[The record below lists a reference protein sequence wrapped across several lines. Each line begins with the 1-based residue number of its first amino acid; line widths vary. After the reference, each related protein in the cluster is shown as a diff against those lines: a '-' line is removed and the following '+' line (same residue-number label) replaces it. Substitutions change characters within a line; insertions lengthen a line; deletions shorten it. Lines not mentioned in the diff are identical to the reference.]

1 MNIGNI
7 FQQKIVSQTNPF
19 GSPKSA
25 LNQALGRINNNILQ
39 NINLE
44 AAEKLKLDIYIPG
57 TDPEKAA
64 ELEKYS
70 NDELEYFYFHFTI
83 SSPDASPD
91 IDKFREQLKGIDQ
104 TIQDYEKMLNGEM
117 EMPTKLAGGPFTLA
131 GPEVPMTKEDVQ
143 FLLAKTKA
151 FREEFIKDG
160 VKQLNSLT
168 NMASGLVSKGGAR
181 EKIIEQLLGE
191 NPLKNIDKSALTIDA
206 NAADIYSEL
215 DKAQEASSLTH
226 DVTSDCR
233 NRIIKEMKKRGLG
246 FFYEPPEPEV
256 TEKVPDTA
264 KTYES
269 MITIGQPHLQVAHT
283 ILNGNIFL
291 GVQVL

>member
-1 MNIGNI
+1 MNISNI
-7 FQQKIVSQTNPF
+7 FQQKMVSQTNPF

-44 AAEKLKLDIYIPG
+44 ATEKLKLDIYIPETNNTNLENI
-57 TDPEKAA
+57 TDG
-64 ELEKYS
+64 ELEIWS
-70 NDELEYFYFHFTI
+70 MELRCGRNSVTPQIE
-83 SSPDASPD
+83 A
-91 IDKFREQLKGIDQ
+91 FREQLKGIDQ

-117 EMPTKLAGGPFTLA
+117 EMPTKLAGGPFELLTK
-131 GPEVPMTKEDVQ
+131 VPMTKEDVQ

-215 DKAQEASSLTH
+215 DKAQNATTKTFDAIKECEKLLT
-226 DVTSDCR
+226 
-233 NRIIKEMKKRGLG
+233 KEMKKRGLG
-246 FFYEPPEPEV
+246 LFYESPEPEV

-269 MITIGQPHLQVAHT
+269 MIILGQPHLQVAHT

>member
-1 MNIGNI
+1 MNISNI

-57 TDPEKAA
+57 TNNTN
-64 ELEKYS
+64 LE
-70 NDELEYFYFHFTI
+70 NITDDELEIWSMELRCGRNSVTPQI
-83 SSPDASPD
+83 EA
-91 IDKFREQLKGIDQ
+91 FREQLKGIDQ

-117 EMPTKLAGGPFTLA
+117 EMPTKLAGGPFELLTK
-131 GPEVPMTKEDVQ
+131 VPMTKEDVQ

-151 FREEFIKDG
+151 FREEFIKKG
-160 VKQLNSLT
+160 VEELNQKLSF
-168 NMASGLVSKGGAR
+168 ASGYVKKGSPR

-191 NPLKNIDKSALTIDA
+191 NPLKNIDKSAWTIDA

-233 NRIIKEMKKRGLG
+233 NQIVKEMKKRGLG

-269 MITIGQPHLQVAHT
+269 MYLFNIQR
-283 ILNGNIFL
+283 LNANFFTD
-291 GVQVL
+291 

>member
-1 MNIGNI
+1 MNISNI
-7 FQQKIVSQTNPF
+7 FQQKMVSQTNPF

-44 AAEKLKLDIYIPG
+44 ATEKLKLDIYIPETNNTNLENI
-57 TDPEKAA
+57 TDG
-64 ELEKYS
+64 ELEIWS
-70 NDELEYFYFHFTI
+70 MELRCGRNSVTPQIE
-83 SSPDASPD
+83 A
-91 IDKFREQLKGIDQ
+91 FREQLKGIDQ

-131 GPEVPMTKEDVQ
+131 GPELPMTKEDVQ

-181 EKIIEQLLGE
+181 ERIIQRILGE
-191 NPLKNIDKSALTIDA
+191 SPLENIANSDWTIDLA
-206 NAADIYSEL
+206 VPDIYSEL
-215 DKAQEASSLTH
+215 DKAQEASSLTY

-233 NRIIKEMKKRGLG
+233 NRIIKEMEKRGLG
-246 FFYEPPEPEV
+246 LFYESPEPEV

-269 MITIGQPHLQVAHT
+269 MYLFNIQR
-283 ILNGNIFL
+283 LNANFFTD
-291 GVQVL
+291 

>member
-1 MNIGNI
+1 MNISNI
-7 FQQKIVSQTNPF
+7 FQQKMVSQTNPF

-44 AAEKLKLDIYIPG
+44 ATEKLKLDIYIPETNNTNLENI
-57 TDPEKAA
+57 TDG
-64 ELEKYS
+64 ELEIWS
-70 NDELEYFYFHFTI
+70 MELRCGRNSVTPQIE
-83 SSPDASPD
+83 A
-91 IDKFREQLKGIDQ
+91 FREQLKGIDQ

-131 GPEVPMTKEDVQ
+131 GPELPMTKEDVQ

-168 NMASGLVSKGGAR
+168 NMASGLVSKGSPR

-191 NPLKNIDKSALTIDA
+191 NPLKNIDKSAWTIDA
-206 NAADIYSEL
+206 NAADIYAEL
-215 DKAQEASSLTH
+215 DRVQEASRLTRE
-226 DVTSDCR
+226 VTDDCR
-233 NRIIKEMKKRGLG
+233 NQIVKEMEKRGLG
-246 FFYEPPEPEV
+246 LFYESPEPEV

-264 KTYES
+264 KTYKR
-269 MITIGQPHLQVAHT
+269 MITLGQPHLQVAHT

>member
-57 TDPEKAA
+57 TNNTNLENITDG
-64 ELEKYS
+64 ELEIWS
-70 NDELEYFYFHFTI
+70 MELRCGRNSVTPQIE
-83 SSPDASPD
+83 A
-91 IDKFREQLKGIDQ
+91 FREQLKGIDQ

-206 NAADIYSEL
+206 NAADIYAEL
-215 DKAQEASSLTH
+215 NRVQEASRLTRE
-226 DVTSDCR
+226 VTDDCR
-233 NRIIKEMKKRGLG
+233 NQIVKEMKKRGLG
-246 FFYEPPEPEV
+246 LFYESPEPEV

-269 MITIGQPHLQVAHT
+269 MITLGQPHLQVAHT
-283 ILNGNIFL
+283 ILNENIFL

>member
-1 MNIGNI
+1 MNISNI
-7 FQQKIVSQTNPF
+7 FQQKMVSQTNPF

-44 AAEKLKLDIYIPG
+44 ATEKLKLDIYIPETNNTNLENI
-57 TDPEKAA
+57 TDG
-64 ELEKYS
+64 ELEIWS
-70 NDELEYFYFHFTI
+70 MELRCGRNSVTPQIE
-83 SSPDASPD
+83 A
-91 IDKFREQLKGIDQ
+91 FREQLKGIDQ

-117 EMPTKLAGGPFTLA
+117 EMPTKLAGGPFELLTK
-131 GPEVPMTKEDVQ
+131 VPMTKEDVQ

-151 FREEFIKDG
+151 FREEFIKKG
-160 VKQLNSLT
+160 VEELNQKLSF
-168 NMASGLVSKGGAR
+168 ASGYVKKGSPR

-191 NPLKNIDKSALTIDA
+191 NPLKNIDKSAWTIDA

-269 MITIGQPHLQVAHT
+269 MYLFNIQR
-283 ILNGNIFL
+283 LNANFSTD
-291 GVQVL
+291 

>member
-44 AAEKLKLDIYIPG
+44 ATEKLKLDIYIPETNNTNLENI
-57 TDPEKAA
+57 TDG
-64 ELEKYS
+64 ELEIWS
-70 NDELEYFYFHFTI
+70 MELRCGRNSVTPQIE
-83 SSPDASPD
+83 A
-91 IDKFREQLKGIDQ
+91 FREQLKGIDQ

-151 FREEFIKDG
+151 FREEFIKKG
-160 VKQLNSLT
+160 VEELNQKLSF
-168 NMASGLVSKGGAR
+168 ASGYVKKGSPR

-233 NRIIKEMKKRGLG
+233 NRIVKEMKKRGLG

-264 KTYES
+264 KTYKS
-269 MITIGQPHLQVAHT
+269 MYLFNIQR
-283 ILNGNIFL
+283 LNANFFTD
-291 GVQVL
+291 

>member
-7 FQQKIVSQTNPF
+7 FQQKMVSQTNPF

-44 AAEKLKLDIYIPG
+44 ATEKLKLDIYIPETNNTNLENI
-57 TDPEKAA
+57 TDG
-64 ELEKYS
+64 ELEIWS
-70 NDELEYFYFHFTI
+70 MELRCGRNSVTPQIE
-83 SSPDASPD
+83 A
-91 IDKFREQLKGIDQ
+91 FREQLKGIDQ

-117 EMPTKLAGGPFTLA
+117 EIPTKLAGGPFTLA

-143 FLLAKTKA
+143 ILLAKTKA

-181 EKIIEQLLGE
+181 ERIIQRILGE
-191 NPLKNIDKSALTIDA
+191 SPFVHIAYIECTIDLPA
-206 NAADIYSEL
+206 HFFYYEL
-215 DKAQEASSLTH
+215 DKAQNATTKTFDAIKECEKLLT
-226 DVTSDCR
+226 
-233 NRIIKEMKKRGLG
+233 KEMKKRGVGL
-246 FFYEPPEPEV
+246 FYESPEPEV

-269 MITIGQPHLQVAHT
+269 MYLFNIQR
-283 ILNGNIFL
+283 LNANFSTD
-291 GVQVL
+291 

>member
-1 MNIGNI
+1 MNISNI
-7 FQQKIVSQTNPF
+7 FQQKMVSQTNPF

-44 AAEKLKLDIYIPG
+44 ATEKLKLDIYIPETNNTNLENI
-57 TDPEKAA
+57 TDG
-64 ELEKYS
+64 ELEIWS
-70 NDELEYFYFHFTI
+70 MELRCGRNSVTPQIE
-83 SSPDASPD
+83 A
-91 IDKFREQLKGIDQ
+91 FREQLKGIDQ

-117 EMPTKLAGGPFTLA
+117 EMPTKLAGGPFELLTK
-131 GPEVPMTKEDVQ
+131 VPMTKEDVQ

-181 EKIIEQLLGE
+181 ERIIQRILGE
-191 NPLKNIDKSALTIDA
+191 SPLENIANSDWTIDL
-206 NAADIYSEL
+206 AAPDIYSEL
-215 DKAQEASSLTH
+215 DKAQNATTKTFDAIKECEKLLT
-226 DVTSDCR
+226 
-233 NRIIKEMKKRGLG
+233 KEMKKRGLG
-246 FFYEPPEPEV
+246 LFYESPEPEV
-256 TEKVPDTA
+256 TEIVPDTA

-269 MITIGQPHLQVAHT
+269 MYLFNIQR
-283 ILNGNIFL
+283 LNANFFTD
-291 GVQVL
+291 

>member
-1 MNIGNI
+1 MNISNI
-7 FQQKIVSQTNPF
+7 FQQKMVSQTNPF

-25 LNQALGRINNNILQ
+25 LNQALGQINNNILQ

-57 TDPEKAA
+57 TNNTNLENITDG
-64 ELEKYS
+64 ELEIWS
-70 NDELEYFYFHFTI
+70 MELRCGRNSVTPQIE
-83 SSPDASPD
+83 A
-91 IDKFREQLKGIDQ
+91 FREQLKGIDQ

-206 NAADIYSEL
+206 NAADIYAEL
-215 DKAQEASSLTH
+215 NRVQEASRLTRE
-226 DVTSDCR
+226 VTDDCR
-233 NRIIKEMKKRGLG
+233 NQIVKEMKKRGLG
-246 FFYEPPEPEV
+246 LFYESPEPEV

-269 MITIGQPHLQVAHT
+269 MITLGQPHLQVAHT
-283 ILNGNIFL
+283 ILNENIFL

>member
-1 MNIGNI
+1 MNISNI
-7 FQQKIVSQTNPF
+7 FQQKMVSQTNPF

-25 LNQALGRINNNILQ
+25 LNQALGQINNNILQ

-70 NDELEYFYFHFTI
+70 NDELEYFFLNFTI

-104 TIQDYEKMLNGEM
+104 TIQDYEKMLNGGM
-117 EMPTKLAGGPFTLA
+117 EMPTKLAGGPFELLTK
-131 GPEVPMTKEDVQ
+131 VPMTKEDVQ

-151 FREEFIKDG
+151 FREEFIKKG
-160 VKQLNSLT
+160 VEELNQKLSF
-168 NMASGLVSKGGAR
+168 ASGYVKKGSPR

-191 NPLKNIDKSALTIDA
+191 NPLKNIDKSAWTIDA
-206 NAADIYSEL
+206 NAADIYAEL
-215 DKAQEASSLTH
+215 DRVQEASRLTRE
-226 DVTSDCR
+226 VTDDCR
-233 NRIIKEMKKRGLG
+233 NQIVKEMKKRGLG
-246 FFYEPPEPEV
+246 LFYESPEPEV

-264 KTYES
+264 KTYKS
-269 MITIGQPHLQVAHT
+269 MITLGQPHLQVAHT

>member
-1 MNIGNI
+1 MNISNI
-7 FQQKIVSQTNPF
+7 FQQKMVSQTNPF

-44 AAEKLKLDIYIPG
+44 ATEKLKLDIYIPETNNTNLENI
-57 TDPEKAA
+57 TDG
-64 ELEKYS
+64 ELEIWS
-70 NDELEYFYFHFTI
+70 MELRCGRNSVTPQIE
-83 SSPDASPD
+83 A
-91 IDKFREQLKGIDQ
+91 FREQLKGIDQ

-117 EMPTKLAGGPFTLA
+117 EMPTKLAGGPFELLTK
-131 GPEVPMTKEDVQ
+131 VPMTKEDVQ

-181 EKIIEQLLGE
+181 ERIIQRILGE
-191 NPLKNIDKSALTIDA
+191 SPLENIANSDWTIDL
-206 NAADIYSEL
+206 AAPDIYSEL
-215 DKAQEASSLTH
+215 DKAQNATTKTFDAIKECEKLLT
-226 DVTSDCR
+226 
-233 NRIIKEMKKRGLG
+233 KEMKKRGLG
-246 FFYEPPEPEV
+246 LFYESPEPEV
-256 TEKVPDTA
+256 TEIVPDTA

-269 MITIGQPHLQVAHT
+269 MYLFNIQR
-283 ILNGNIFL
+283 LNANFSTD
-291 GVQVL
+291 

>member
-1 MNIGNI
+1 MNISNI
-7 FQQKIVSQTNPF
+7 FQQKMVSQTNPF

-57 TDPEKAA
+57 TNNTNLENITDG
-64 ELEKYS
+64 ELEIWS
-70 NDELEYFYFHFTI
+70 MELRCGRNSVTPQIE
-83 SSPDASPD
+83 A
-91 IDKFREQLKGIDQ
+91 FREQLKGIDQ

-206 NAADIYSEL
+206 NAADIYAEL
-215 DKAQEASSLTH
+215 NRVQEASRLTRE
-226 DVTSDCR
+226 VTDDCR
-233 NRIIKEMKKRGLG
+233 NQIVKEMKKRGLG

-269 MITIGQPHLQVAHT
+269 MITLGQPHLQVAHT
-283 ILNGNIFL
+283 ILNENIFL

>member
-7 FQQKIVSQTNPF
+7 FQQKMVSQTNPF

-44 AAEKLKLDIYIPG
+44 AAEKLKLDIYIPETNNTNLENI
-57 TDPEKAA
+57 TDG
-64 ELEKYS
+64 ELEIWS
-70 NDELEYFYFHFTI
+70 MELRCGRNSVTPQIE
-83 SSPDASPD
+83 A
-91 IDKFREQLKGIDQ
+91 FREQLKGIDQ

-215 DKAQEASSLTH
+215 DKAQNATTKTFDAIKECEKLLT
-226 DVTSDCR
+226 
-233 NRIIKEMKKRGLG
+233 KEMKKRGVGL
-246 FFYEPPEPEV
+246 FYESPEPEV

-269 MITIGQPHLQVAHT
+269 MYLFNIQR
-283 ILNGNIFL
+283 LNANFSTD
-291 GVQVL
+291 

>member
-1 MNIGNI
+1 ME
-7 FQQKIVSQTNPF
+7 
-19 GSPKSA
+19 
-25 LNQALGRINNNILQ
+25 LRCGRNSVTPQI
-39 NINLE
+39 E
-44 AAEKLKLDIYIPG
+44 A
-57 TDPEKAA
+57 
-64 ELEKYS
+64 
-70 NDELEYFYFHFTI
+70 
-83 SSPDASPD
+83 
-91 IDKFREQLKGIDQ
+91 FREQLKGIDQ

-168 NMASGLVSKGGAR
+168 NMASGLVSKGSPR

-191 NPLKNIDKSALTIDA
+191 NPLKNIDKSAWTIDA
-206 NAADIYSEL
+206 NAADIYAEL
-215 DKAQEASSLTH
+215 DRVQEASRLTRE
-226 DVTSDCR
+226 VTDDCR
-233 NRIIKEMKKRGLG
+233 NQIVKEMEKRGLG
-246 FFYEPPEPEV
+246 LFYESPEPEV

-269 MITIGQPHLQVAHT
+269 MYLFNIQR
-283 ILNGNIFL
+283 LNANFFTD
-291 GVQVL
+291 

>member
-25 LNQALGRINNNILQ
+25 LNQALGQINNNILQ

-44 AAEKLKLDIYIPG
+44 AAEKLKLDIYIPETNNTNLENI
-57 TDPEKAA
+57 TDG
-64 ELEKYS
+64 ELEIWS
-70 NDELEYFYFHFTI
+70 MELRCGRNSVTPQIE
-83 SSPDASPD
+83 A
-91 IDKFREQLKGIDQ
+91 FREQLKGIDQ

-117 EMPTKLAGGPFTLA
+117 EMPTKLAGGPFELLTK
-131 GPEVPMTKEDVQ
+131 VPMTKEDVQ

-181 EKIIEQLLGE
+181 ERIIQRILGE
-191 NPLKNIDKSALTIDA
+191 SPLENIANSDWTIDL
-206 NAADIYSEL
+206 AAPDIYSEL
-215 DKAQEASSLTH
+215 DKAQNATTKTFDAIKECERLLT
-226 DVTSDCR
+226 
-233 NRIIKEMKKRGLG
+233 KEMKKRGLG
-246 FFYEPPEPEV
+246 LFYESPEPEV

-264 KTYES
+264 KTYKS
-269 MITIGQPHLQVAHT
+269 MYLFNIQR
-283 ILNGNIFL
+283 LNANFFTD
-291 GVQVL
+291 

>member
-1 MNIGNI
+1 ME
-7 FQQKIVSQTNPF
+7 
-19 GSPKSA
+19 
-25 LNQALGRINNNILQ
+25 LRCGRNSVTPQI
-39 NINLE
+39 E
-44 AAEKLKLDIYIPG
+44 A
-57 TDPEKAA
+57 
-64 ELEKYS
+64 
-70 NDELEYFYFHFTI
+70 
-83 SSPDASPD
+83 
-91 IDKFREQLKGIDQ
+91 FREQLKGIDQ

-181 EKIIEQLLGE
+181 ERIIEQLLGE
-191 NPLKNIDKSALTIDA
+191 NPLENIANYDWTIDL
-206 NAADIYSEL
+206 AAPDIYSEL
-215 DKAQEASSLTH
+215 DKAQNATTKTFDAIKECERLLT
-226 DVTSDCR
+226 
-233 NRIIKEMKKRGLG
+233 KEMKKRGLG
-246 FFYEPPEPEV
+246 LFYESPEPEV

-269 MITIGQPHLQVAHT
+269 MYLFNIQR
-283 ILNGNIFL
+283 LNANFFTD
-291 GVQVL
+291 

>member
-1 MNIGNI
+1 MNISNI
-7 FQQKIVSQTNPF
+7 FQQKMVSQTNPF

-70 NDELEYFYFHFTI
+70 NDELEYFFLNFTI

-269 MITIGQPHLQVAHT
+269 MYLFNIQR
-283 ILNGNIFL
+283 LNANFSTD
-291 GVQVL
+291 

>member
-7 FQQKIVSQTNPF
+7 FQQKMVSQTNPF

-44 AAEKLKLDIYIPG
+44 ATEKLKLDIYIPETNNTNLENI
-57 TDPEKAA
+57 TDG
-64 ELEKYS
+64 ELEIWS
-70 NDELEYFYFHFTI
+70 MELRCGRNSVTPQIE
-83 SSPDASPD
+83 A
-91 IDKFREQLKGIDQ
+91 FREQLKGIDQ

-117 EMPTKLAGGPFTLA
+117 EMPTKLAGGPFELLTK
-131 GPEVPMTKEDVQ
+131 VPMTKEDVQ

-168 NMASGLVSKGGAR
+168 NMASGLVSKGSPR

-215 DKAQEASSLTH
+215 DKAQNATTKTFDAIKECEKLLT
-226 DVTSDCR
+226 
-233 NRIIKEMKKRGLG
+233 KEMKKRGVGL
-246 FFYEPPEPEV
+246 FYESPEPEV

-269 MITIGQPHLQVAHT
+269 MYLFNIQR
-283 ILNGNIFL
+283 LNANFSTD
-291 GVQVL
+291 

>member
-1 MNIGNI
+1 MNISNI
-7 FQQKIVSQTNPF
+7 FQQKMVSQTNPF

-44 AAEKLKLDIYIPG
+44 ATEKLKLDIYIPETNNTNLENI
-57 TDPEKAA
+57 TDG
-64 ELEKYS
+64 ELEIWS
-70 NDELEYFYFHFTI
+70 MELRCGRNSVTPQIE
-83 SSPDASPD
+83 A
-91 IDKFREQLKGIDQ
+91 FREQLKGIDQ

-117 EMPTKLAGGPFTLA
+117 EMPTKLAGGPFELLTK
-131 GPEVPMTKEDVQ
+131 VPMTKEDVQ

-191 NPLKNIDKSALTIDA
+191 NPLKNIDKSAWTIDA

-269 MITIGQPHLQVAHT
+269 MYLFNIQR
-283 ILNGNIFL
+283 LNANFSTD
-291 GVQVL
+291 

>member
-1 MNIGNI
+1 MNISNI
-7 FQQKIVSQTNPF
+7 FQQKMVSQTNPF

-25 LNQALGRINNNILQ
+25 LNQALGQINNNILQ

-44 AAEKLKLDIYIPG
+44 AAEKLKLDIYIPETNNTNLENI
-57 TDPEKAA
+57 TDG
-64 ELEKYS
+64 ELEIWS
-70 NDELEYFYFHFTI
+70 MELRCGRNSVTPQIE
-83 SSPDASPD
+83 A
-91 IDKFREQLKGIDQ
+91 FREQLKGIDQ

-117 EMPTKLAGGPFTLA
+117 EMPTKLAGGPCTLA

-191 NPLKNIDKSALTIDA
+191 NPLKNIDKSAWTIDA
-206 NAADIYSEL
+206 NAADIYAEL
-215 DKAQEASSLTH
+215 DRVQEASRLTRE
-226 DVTSDCR
+226 VTDDCR
-233 NRIIKEMKKRGLG
+233 NQIVKEMKKRGLG
-246 FFYEPPEPEV
+246 LFYESPEPEV

-264 KTYES
+264 KTYKS
-269 MITIGQPHLQVAHT
+269 MYLFNIQR
-283 ILNGNIFL
+283 LNANFFTD
-291 GVQVL
+291 

>member
-7 FQQKIVSQTNPF
+7 FQQKMVSQTNPF

-44 AAEKLKLDIYIPG
+44 AAEKLKLDIYIPETNNTNLENI
-57 TDPEKAA
+57 TDG
-64 ELEKYS
+64 ELEIWS
-70 NDELEYFYFHFTI
+70 MELRCGRNSVTPQIE
-83 SSPDASPD
+83 A
-91 IDKFREQLKGIDQ
+91 FREQLKGIDQ

-117 EMPTKLAGGPFTLA
+117 EMPTKLAGGPFELLTK
-131 GPEVPMTKEDVQ
+131 VPMTKEDVQ

-215 DKAQEASSLTH
+215 DKAQNATTKTFDAIKECEKLLT
-226 DVTSDCR
+226 
-233 NRIIKEMKKRGLG
+233 KEMKKRGLG
-246 FFYEPPEPEV
+246 LFYESPEPEV
-256 TEKVPDTA
+256 TEIVPDTA

-269 MITIGQPHLQVAHT
+269 MYLFNIQR
-283 ILNGNIFL
+283 LNANFSTD
-291 GVQVL
+291 

>member
-1 MNIGNI
+1 MNISNI
-7 FQQKIVSQTNPF
+7 FQQKMVSQTNPF

-44 AAEKLKLDIYIPG
+44 AAEKLKLDIYIPETNNTNLENI
-57 TDPEKAA
+57 TDG
-64 ELEKYS
+64 ELEIWS
-70 NDELEYFYFHFTI
+70 MELRCGRNSVTPQIE
-83 SSPDASPD
+83 A
-91 IDKFREQLKGIDQ
+91 FREQLKGIDQ

-117 EMPTKLAGGPFTLA
+117 EMPTKLAGGPFELLTK
-131 GPEVPMTKEDVQ
+131 VPMTKEDVQ

-168 NMASGLVSKGGAR
+168 NMVSGLVSKGGAR

-206 NAADIYSEL
+206 NAADIYAEL
-215 DKAQEASSLTH
+215 DRVQEASRLTRE
-226 DVTSDCR
+226 VTDDCR
-233 NRIIKEMKKRGLG
+233 NQIVKEMKKRGLG

-269 MITIGQPHLQVAHT
+269 MYLFNIQR
-283 ILNGNIFL
+283 LNANFFTD
-291 GVQVL
+291 

>member
-1 MNIGNI
+1 MNISNI
-7 FQQKIVSQTNPF
+7 FQQKMVSQTNPF

-25 LNQALGRINNNILQ
+25 LNQALGQINNNILQ

-57 TDPEKAA
+57 TNNTNLENITDG
-64 ELEKYS
+64 ELEIWS
-70 NDELEYFYFHFTI
+70 MELRCGRNSVTPKIE
-83 SSPDASPD
+83 A
-91 IDKFREQLKGIDQ
+91 FREQLKGIDQ

-191 NPLKNIDKSALTIDA
+191 NPLKNIDKSAWTIDA
-206 NAADIYSEL
+206 NAADIYAEL
-215 DKAQEASSLTH
+215 DRVQEASRLTRE
-226 DVTSDCR
+226 VTDDCR
-233 NRIIKEMKKRGLG
+233 NQIVKEMKKRGLG
-246 FFYEPPEPEV
+246 LFYESPEPEV

-269 MITIGQPHLQVAHT
+269 MYLFNIQR
-283 ILNGNIFL
+283 LNANFFTD
-291 GVQVL
+291 

>member
-1 MNIGNI
+1 MNISNI
-7 FQQKIVSQTNPF
+7 FQQKMVSQTNPF

-44 AAEKLKLDIYIPG
+44 ATEKLKLDIYIPETNNTNLENI
-57 TDPEKAA
+57 TD
-64 ELEKYS
+64 
-70 NDELEYFYFHFTI
+70 DELEIWSMELRCGRNSVTPQI
-83 SSPDASPD
+83 EA
-91 IDKFREQLKGIDQ
+91 FREQLKGIDQ

-117 EMPTKLAGGPFTLA
+117 EMPTKLAGGPFELLTK
-131 GPEVPMTKEDVQ
+131 VPMTKEDVQ

-168 NMASGLVSKGGAR
+168 NMASGLVSKGSPR

-191 NPLKNIDKSALTIDA
+191 NPLKNIDKSAWTIDA

-215 DKAQEASSLTH
+215 DKAQNATTKTFDAIKECEKLLT
-226 DVTSDCR
+226 
-233 NRIIKEMKKRGLG
+233 KEMKKRGLG
-246 FFYEPPEPEV
+246 LFYESPEPEV

-269 MITIGQPHLQVAHT
+269 MYLFNIQR
-283 ILNGNIFL
+283 LNANFSTD
-291 GVQVL
+291 

>member
-1 MNIGNI
+1 MNISNI
-7 FQQKIVSQTNPF
+7 FQQKMVSQTNPF

-57 TDPEKAA
+57 TNNTNLENITDG
-64 ELEKYS
+64 ELEIWS
-70 NDELEYFYFHFTI
+70 MELRCGRNSVTPQIE
-83 SSPDASPD
+83 A
-91 IDKFREQLKGIDQ
+91 FREQLKGIDQ

-206 NAADIYSEL
+206 NAADIYAEL
-215 DKAQEASSLTH
+215 NRVQEASRLTRE
-226 DVTSDCR
+226 VTDDCR
-233 NRIIKEMKKRGLG
+233 NQIVKEMKKRGLG

-269 MITIGQPHLQVAHT
+269 MYLFNIQRLNAKFVAE
-283 ILNGNIFL
+283 
-291 GVQVL
+291 

>member
-1 MNIGNI
+1 MNISNI
-7 FQQKIVSQTNPF
+7 FQQKMVSQTNPF

-44 AAEKLKLDIYIPG
+44 ATEKLKLDIYIPETNNTNLENI
-57 TDPEKAA
+57 TDG
-64 ELEKYS
+64 ELEIWS
-70 NDELEYFYFHFTI
+70 MELRCGRNSVTPQIE
-83 SSPDASPD
+83 A
-91 IDKFREQLKGIDQ
+91 FREQLKGIDQ

-117 EMPTKLAGGPFTLA
+117 EMPTKLAGGPFELLTK
-131 GPEVPMTKEDVQ
+131 VPMTKEDVQ

-215 DKAQEASSLTH
+215 DKAQNATTKTFDAIKECEKLLT
-226 DVTSDCR
+226 
-233 NRIIKEMKKRGLG
+233 KEMKKRGVGL
-246 FFYEPPEPEV
+246 FYESPEPEV

-269 MITIGQPHLQVAHT
+269 MIILGQPHLQVAHT

>member
-7 FQQKIVSQTNPF
+7 FQQKMVSQTNPF

-44 AAEKLKLDIYIPG
+44 ATEKLKLDIYIPETNNTNLENI
-57 TDPEKAA
+57 TDG
-64 ELEKYS
+64 ELEIWS
-70 NDELEYFYFHFTI
+70 MELRCGRNSVTPQIE
-83 SSPDASPD
+83 A
-91 IDKFREQLKGIDQ
+91 FREQLKGIDQ

-191 NPLKNIDKSALTIDA
+191 NPLKNIDKSAWTIDA

-215 DKAQEASSLTH
+215 DKAQNATTKTFDAIKECEKLLT
-226 DVTSDCR
+226 
-233 NRIIKEMKKRGLG
+233 KEMKKRGLG
-246 FFYEPPEPEV
+246 LFYESPEPEV
-256 TEKVPDTA
+256 TEIVPDTA

-269 MITIGQPHLQVAHT
+269 MYLFNIQR
-283 ILNGNIFL
+283 LNANFFTD
-291 GVQVL
+291 

>member
-1 MNIGNI
+1 MN
-7 FQQKIVSQTNPF
+7 
-19 GSPKSA
+19 
-25 LNQALGRINNNILQ
+25 
-39 NINLE
+39 
-44 AAEKLKLDIYIPG
+44 
-57 TDPEKAA
+57 
-64 ELEKYS
+64 
-70 NDELEYFYFHFTI
+70 FTI

-215 DKAQEASSLTH
+215 DKAQEASSLTY

-269 MITIGQPHLQVAHT
+269 MYLFNIQR
-283 ILNGNIFL
+283 LNANFSTD
-291 GVQVL
+291 

>member
-1 MNIGNI
+1 MNISNI
-7 FQQKIVSQTNPF
+7 FQQKMVSQTNPF

-25 LNQALGRINNNILQ
+25 LNQALGQINNNILQ

-57 TDPEKAA
+57 TNNTN
-64 ELEKYS
+64 LE
-70 NDELEYFYFHFTI
+70 NITDDELEIWSMELRCGRNSVTPQI
-83 SSPDASPD
+83 EA
-91 IDKFREQLKGIDQ
+91 FREQLKGIDQ

-206 NAADIYSEL
+206 NAADIYAEL
-215 DKAQEASSLTH
+215 NRVQEASRLTRE
-226 DVTSDCR
+226 VTDDCR
-233 NRIIKEMKKRGLG
+233 NQIVKEMKKRGLG

-269 MITIGQPHLQVAHT
+269 MITLGQPHLQVAHT
-283 ILNGNIFL
+283 ILNENIFL

>member
-44 AAEKLKLDIYIPG
+44 ATEKLKLDIYIPETNNTNLENI
-57 TDPEKAA
+57 TDG
-64 ELEKYS
+64 ELEIWS
-70 NDELEYFYFHFTI
+70 MELRCGRNSVTPQIE
-83 SSPDASPD
+83 A
-91 IDKFREQLKGIDQ
+91 FREQLKGIDQ

-117 EMPTKLAGGPFTLA
+117 EMPTKLAGGPFELLTK
-131 GPEVPMTKEDVQ
+131 VPMTKEDVQ

-181 EKIIEQLLGE
+181 ERIIQRILGE
-191 NPLKNIDKSALTIDA
+191 SPLENIANSDWTIDLA
-206 NAADIYSEL
+206 VPDIYSEL
-215 DKAQEASSLTH
+215 DKAQNATTKTFDAIKECERLLT
-226 DVTSDCR
+226 
-233 NRIIKEMKKRGLG
+233 KEMKKRGLG
-246 FFYEPPEPEV
+246 LFYESPEPEV

-269 MITIGQPHLQVAHT
+269 MYLFNIQR
-283 ILNGNIFL
+283 LNANFSTD
-291 GVQVL
+291 

>member
-1 MNIGNI
+1 MNISNI
-7 FQQKIVSQTNPF
+7 FQQKMVSQTNPF

-25 LNQALGRINNNILQ
+25 LNQALGQINNNILQ

-57 TDPEKAA
+57 TNNTNLENITDG
-64 ELEKYS
+64 ELEIWS
-70 NDELEYFYFHFTI
+70 MELRCGRNSVTPQIE
-83 SSPDASPD
+83 A
-91 IDKFREQLKGIDQ
+91 FREQLKGIDQ

-206 NAADIYSEL
+206 NAADIYAEL
-215 DKAQEASSLTH
+215 NRVQEASRLTRE
-226 DVTSDCR
+226 VTDDCR
-233 NRIIKEMKKRGLG
+233 NQIVKEMKKRGLG

-269 MITIGQPHLQVAHT
+269 MITLGQPHLQVAHT
-283 ILNGNIFL
+283 ILNENIFL

>member
-1 MNIGNI
+1 MNISNI
-7 FQQKIVSQTNPF
+7 FQQKMVSQTNPF

-44 AAEKLKLDIYIPG
+44 ATEKLKLDIYIPETNNTNLENI
-57 TDPEKAA
+57 TDG
-64 ELEKYS
+64 ELEIWS
-70 NDELEYFYFHFTI
+70 MELRCGRNSVTPQIE
-83 SSPDASPD
+83 A
-91 IDKFREQLKGIDQ
+91 FREQLKGIDQ

-117 EMPTKLAGGPFTLA
+117 EMPTKLAGGPFELLTK
-131 GPEVPMTKEDVQ
+131 VPMTKEDVQ

-215 DKAQEASSLTH
+215 DKAQNATTKTFDAIKECEKLLT
-226 DVTSDCR
+226 
-233 NRIIKEMKKRGLG
+233 KEMKKRGVGL
-246 FFYEPPEPEV
+246 FYESPEPEV

-269 MITIGQPHLQVAHT
+269 MYLFNIQR
-283 ILNGNIFL
+283 LNANFSTD
-291 GVQVL
+291 

>member
-57 TDPEKAA
+57 TNNTNLENITDG
-64 ELEKYS
+64 ELEIWS
-70 NDELEYFYFHFTI
+70 MELRCGRNSVTPQIE
-83 SSPDASPD
+83 A
-91 IDKFREQLKGIDQ
+91 FREQLKGIDQ

-206 NAADIYSEL
+206 NAADIYAEL
-215 DKAQEASSLTH
+215 NRVQEASRLTRE
-226 DVTSDCR
+226 VTDDCR
-233 NRIIKEMKKRGLG
+233 NQIVKEMKKRGLG

-269 MITIGQPHLQVAHT
+269 MITLGQPHLQVAHT
-283 ILNGNIFL
+283 ILNENIFL

>member
-7 FQQKIVSQTNPF
+7 FQQKMVSQTNPF

-39 NINLE
+39 NLNLE

-70 NDELEYFYFHFTI
+70 NDELEYFSIYFTLC
-83 SSPDASPD
+83 SPDASPD

-117 EMPTKLAGGPFTLA
+117 EMPTKIFSNNSILLNSQ
-131 GPEVPMTKEDVQ
+131 EKMTKEDVQ

-151 FREEFIKDG
+151 FREEFIKEG
-160 VKQLNSLT
+160 VEKLNQRLHSI
-168 NMASGLVSKGGAR
+168 SGFVGKGGAR
-181 EKIIEQLLGE
+181 EKIIEKVLGE
-191 NPLKNIDKSALTIDA
+191 NPLKNIDKSAWTIDLEA
-206 NAADIYSEL
+206 SDIYAEL

-226 DVTSDCR
+226 DVTNECR
-233 NRIIKEMKKRGLG
+233 HQIVKEMKKRGLG
-246 FFYEPPEPEV
+246 CFYTPPESEV
-256 TEKVPDTA
+256 TEEVLDTA
-264 KTYES
+264 ETYES
-269 MITIGQPHLQVAHT
+269 MYLFNIER
-283 ILNGNIFL
+283 LNAEFFTE
-291 GVQVL
+291 

>member
-1 MNIGNI
+1 ME
-7 FQQKIVSQTNPF
+7 
-19 GSPKSA
+19 
-25 LNQALGRINNNILQ
+25 LRCGRNSVTPQI
-39 NINLE
+39 E
-44 AAEKLKLDIYIPG
+44 A
-57 TDPEKAA
+57 
-64 ELEKYS
+64 
-70 NDELEYFYFHFTI
+70 
-83 SSPDASPD
+83 
-91 IDKFREQLKGIDQ
+91 FREQLKGIDQ

-131 GPEVPMTKEDVQ
+131 GPELPMTKEDVQ

-181 EKIIEQLLGE
+181 ERIIQRILGE

-206 NAADIYSEL
+206 NAADIYAEL
-215 DKAQEASSLTH
+215 NRVQEASRLTRE
-226 DVTSDCR
+226 VTDDCR
-233 NRIIKEMKKRGLG
+233 NQIVKEMEKRGLG

-269 MITIGQPHLQVAHT
+269 MITLGQPHLQVAHT